1 MFWVQIEWNSS
12 CFYESV
18 FRGVCVCLCV
28 CTCVGVV
35 RAYVSACKCVGCGCV
50 CVSVCVTVCVC
61 HHDLRMKP
69 GTYGPLGT
77 AKIWKDT
84 IHLILASLKLKAFLF
99 YKIKWVSVSITPLTI
114 TSWIRGARGGHPWHA
129 IPPCGRTGAETQDH
143 SRGVGG
149 GTSSIP
155 TGQQ

>member
-1 MFWVQIEWNSS
+1 MKA
-12 CFYESV
+12 CSV
-18 FRGVCVCLCV
+18 VCVCLCV

-84 IHLILASLKLKAFLF
+84 IHLIPPEHSIVTQVLDLHLLYSL
-99 YKIKWVSVSITPLTI
+99 T
-114 TSWIRGARGGHPWHA
+114 
-129 IPPCGRTGAETQDH
+129 
-143 SRGVGG
+143 
-149 GTSSIP
+149 
-155 TGQQ
+155 